1 MSVQTVRMA
10 EGTSAIIFYLK
21 RMRCHFFQFF
31 PEVHSSRFLHHL
43 SGIHSG
49 GRKKGREVKGAKEEQ
64 EGRTRRESGIWSDI
78 GNQVLSDLQRR
89 DCAEERI
96 WLESQSSKAF
106 IQDFATAASESAIQK
121 APSQT

>member
-1 MSVQTVRMA
+1 MSVQTVSIA

-31 PEVHSSRFLHHL
+31 PQLHSSRFLHHL

-64 EGRTRRESGIWSDI
+64 EGTTRKRGAGWRPESGSGSDI
-78 GNQVLSDLQRR
+78 GNQVILGSTKEGLCRGEDM
-89 DCAEERI
+89 A
-96 WLESQSSKAF
+96 
-106 IQDFATAASESAIQK
+106 
-121 APSQT
+121 